1 MKYNF
6 DEVIDR
12 TKYHSVKWDELETTF
27 GAVPKDVLPMW
38 VADMEFRSPQP
49 VIEAIKKAAEHG
61 IYGYTSRSDSY
72 YQAII
77 DWMERR
83 HNWKVKKDWL
93 AFSPGIVP
101 ALSFIIRAF
110 TQPGDKVVVQ
120 PPVYYPFFRVIENNG
135 CHVVNNPL
143 KLSNKKYFMD
153 YDDLE
158 KKVNDP
164 RVKLVILC
172 SPHNPVGRVWQKE
185 ELVILGE
192 ICLEH
197 NIIVVSDEIHADI
210 LFKEYKHLPFA
221 SISPAFAHN
230 SITCTAPSKTFNL
243 AGLQTS
249 TIIIPNKKYYKIY
262 NNILDSLALDE
273 NNVFGLVALEAA
285 YRDGEEWLEQLL
297 FYLNENLKFLMKY
310 FKERIP
316 KIKVIKPEG
325 TYLVWLDCRQ
335 LGLSAKDLNNF
346 MIKKARVAL
355 DDGRWFG
362 TEGKGF
368 MRINIACP
376 RSFLEEGLK
385 RIERAI
391 NRENLPGDGPLA
403 GF

>member
-12 TKYHSVKWDELETTF
+12 TNYHSVKWDDLETTF

-61 IYGYTSRSDSY
+61 IYGYTSRPDSY

-83 HNWKVKKDWL
+83 HSWKVKKDWL
-93 AFSPGIVP
+93 AFSPGVVP

-110 TQPGDKVVVQ
+110 TQPGDKVVDQ

-135 CHVVNNPL
+135 CRVVNNPL
-143 KLSNKKYFMD
+143 KFSNKKYFID
-153 YDDLE
+153 WEDLE
-158 KKVNDP
+158 RKIDDP
-164 RVKLVILC
+164 RVKLLILC

-185 ELVILGE
+185 ELIILGE
-192 ICLEH
+192 ICLKH

-210 LFKEYKHLPFA
+210 LFKGYKHTPFA
-221 SISPAFAHN
+221 SISPAFAHH

-297 FYLNENLKFLMKY
+297 AYLNENLEFLMKY
-310 FKERIP
+310 FRERIP

-335 LGLSAKDLNNF
+335 LGLSTKDLNNF
-346 MIKKARVAL
+346 MINKAGVAL
-355 DDGRWFG
+355 DGGDWFG

-376 RSFLEEGLK
+376 RSFLEECLK
-385 RIERAI
+385 RIERAAGK
-391 NRENLPGDGPLA
+391 NAPGGGSLA
-403 GF
+403 GK

>member
-6 DEVIDR
+6 DEIIDR
-12 TKYHSVKWDELETTF
+12 TDYHSEKWDELKTKF
-27 GAVPKDVLPMW
+27 GDIPEDVLPMW
-38 VADMEFRSPQP
+38 VADMEFRAPKP
-49 VIEAIKKAAEHG
+49 VIEAIKKTAEHG
-61 IYGYTSRSDSY
+61 IYGYTSRPDSY

-77 DWMERR
+77 DWMEKR

-93 AFSPGIVP
+93 AFSPGVVP
-101 ALSFIIRAF
+101 ALSIIIRAF
-110 TQPGDKVVVQ
+110 TQPGDKVIVQ
-120 PPVYYPFFRVIENNG
+120 PPVYYPFFRIIENNG

-143 KLSNKKYFMD
+143 KLSNRKYFMD

-158 KKVNDP
+158 RKIDDP
-164 RVKLVILC
+164 RVKLLILC

-185 ELVILGE
+185 ELIILGE

-197 NIIVVSDEIHADI
+197 KIMVISDEIHADI
-210 LFKEYKHLPFA
+210 LFKGYKHIPFA
-221 SISPAFAHN
+221 SISPAFAHH

-249 TIIIPNKKYYKIY
+249 TIIIPNKKYYKTY
-262 NNILDSLALDE
+262 NNALDSLALDE

-285 YRDGEEWLEQLL
+285 YRYGEEWFEQLSS
-297 FYLNENLKFLMKY
+297 YLNENLEFLMKY
-310 FKERIP
+310 FKEKIP
-316 KIKVIKPEG
+316 KIEVIKPEG

-346 MIKKARVAL
+346 MLNKARVAL
-355 DDGRWFG
+355 DDGCWFG

-385 RIERAI
+385 RIEEAVNI
-391 NRENLPGDGPLA
+391 L
-403 GF
+403 

>member
-12 TKYHSVKWDELETTF
+12 TNYHSVKWDELETIF
-27 GAVPKDVLPMW
+27 GDIPEDVLPMW

-49 VIEAIKKAAEHG
+49 VIEAIKKANEHG
-61 IYGYTSRSDSY
+61 IYGYTSRPLSY

-77 DWMERR
+77 DWMEKK
-83 HNWKVKKDWL
+83 HNWKIKKDWL
-93 AFSPGIVP
+93 AFSPGVVP

-110 TQPGDKVVVQ
+110 CQPGDKVVVQ

-143 KLSNKKYFMD
+143 KLSNKKYFID
-153 YDDLE
+153 WEDLE
-158 KKVNDP
+158 RKVDDP
-164 RVKLVILC
+164 RVKLLILC

-185 ELVILGE
+185 ELIILGE
-192 ICLEH
+192 ICLKH
-197 NIIVVSDEIHADI
+197 HIIVVSDEIHADI
-210 LFKEYKHLPFA
+210 LFKGYKHTPFA
-221 SISPAFAHN
+221 SISPAFAHS

-249 TIIIPNKKYYKIY
+249 SIIIPNKKYYKIY
-262 NNILDSLALDE
+262 ENILDSLSLNE

-297 FYLNENLKFLMKY
+297 SYLNENLKFLIKY

-335 LGLSAKDLNNF
+335 LGLSAKDLNDF

-355 DDGRWFG
+355 DDGCWFG
-362 TEGKGF
+362 VGGEGF

-385 RIERAI
+385 RIEEAV
-391 NRENLPGDGPLA
+391 NTL
-403 GF
+403 

>member
-6 DEVIDR
+6 DEIIDR
-12 TKYHSVKWDELETTF
+12 TKYHSSKWDELETTF
-27 GAVPKDVLPMW
+27 GVIPKDVLPMW
-38 VADMEFRSPQP
+38 IADMEFRSPQP
-49 VIEAIKKAAEHG
+49 VIEAIKKANEHG
-61 IYGYTSRSDSY
+61 IYGYTSRPLSY

-77 DWMERR
+77 DWMEKR
-83 HNWKVKKDWL
+83 HNWKIKKDWI
-93 AFSPGIVP
+93 AYSPGVVP
-101 ALSFIIRAF
+101 ALSLIIRAF
-110 TQPGDKVVVQ
+110 CQPGDKVIVQ

-135 CHVVNNPL
+135 CHIVNNPL
-143 KLSNKKYFMD
+143 KLNNKKYSID
-153 YDDLE
+153 WEDLE
-158 KKVNDP
+158 RKVDDP
-164 RVKLVILC
+164 RVKILIFC
-172 SPHNPVGRVWQKE
+172 SPHNPVGRVWQRE
-185 ELVILGE
+185 ELIILGE
-192 ICLEH
+192 ICLKH

-210 LFKEYKHLPFA
+210 LFKGYRHIPFA

-249 TIIIPNKKYYKIY
+249 SIIIPNKKYYKIY
-262 NNILDSLALDE
+262 ENILDGLALDE

-297 FYLNENLKFLMKY
+297 SYLNENLKFLMKY

-316 KIKVIKPEG
+316 KIKVIRPEG

-335 LGLSAKDLNNF
+335 LGFNTKGLNNF

-355 DDGRWFG
+355 DDGYWFG
-362 TEGKGF
+362 AGGKGF

-385 RIERAI
+385 RIERAV
-391 NRENLPGDGPLA
+391 NNL
-403 GF
+403 

>member
-1 MKYNF
+1 MKYDF

-12 TKYHSVKWDELETTF
+12 TDYHSVKWDELKTKF
-27 GAVPKDVLPMW
+27 GDIPNDVLPMW
-38 VADMEFRSPQP
+38 VADMEFRSPKP
-49 VIEAIKKAAEHG
+49 VIEAIKKANEHG
-61 IYGYTSRSDSY
+61 IYGYTSRPLSY

-77 DWMERR
+77 DWMEKR
-83 HNWKVKKDWL
+83 HNWKIKKDWI
-93 AFSPGIVP
+93 AFSPGVVP

-110 TQPGDKVVVQ
+110 CQAGDKVVVQ

-143 KLSNKKYFMD
+143 KLSNKKYFID
-153 YDDLE
+153 WEDLE
-158 KKVNDP
+158 RKVDDP
-164 RVKLVILC
+164 RVRLLILC

-185 ELVILGE
+185 ELIILGE
-192 ICLEH
+192 ICLKH

-210 LFKEYKHLPFA
+210 LFEGYKHTPFA

-249 TIIIPNKKYYKIY
+249 SIIIPNKKYYKIY
-262 NNILDSLALDE
+262 ENILDSLALDE

-285 YRDGEEWLEQLL
+285 YRYGEEWLEQLL
-297 FYLNENLKFLMKY
+297 SYLNENLKFLMKY
-310 FKERIP
+310 FKGRIP

-335 LGLSAKDLNNF
+335 LGLSTKGLNNF

-355 DDGRWFG
+355 DDGYWFG
-362 TEGKGF
+362 AEGKGF

-376 RSFLEEGLK
+376 RSFLEEGLN
-385 RIERAI
+385 RIEKAVSR
-391 NRENLPGDGPLA
+391 L
-403 GF
+403 

>member
-6 DEVIDR
+6 DEIIDR
-12 TKYHSVKWDELETTF
+12 TNYHSVKWDELKIKF
-27 GAVPKDVLPMW
+27 GDIPEDVLPMW
-38 VADMEFRSPQP
+38 IADMEFRSPQP
-49 VIEAIKKAAEHG
+49 VIEAIKKANEHG
-61 IYGYTSRSDSY
+61 IYGYTSRPDSY

-77 DWMERR
+77 DWMEKR
-83 HNWKVKKDWL
+83 HNWKIKKDWL
-93 AFSPGIVP
+93 AFSPGVVP

-110 TQPGDKVVVQ
+110 CQPGDKVVVQ

-153 YDDLE
+153 WEDLERKVDDL
-158 KKVNDP
+158 
-164 RVKLVILC
+164 RVKLLILC

-185 ELVILGE
+185 ELIILGE
-192 ICLEH
+192 ICLKH

-210 LFKEYKHLPFA
+210 LFKGYKHIPFA

-249 TIIIPNKKYYKIY
+249 SIIIPNKKYYKIY
-262 NNILDSLALDE
+262 NNILNGLALDE

-297 FYLNENLKFLMKY
+297 SYLNENLKFLMKY

-325 TYLVWLDCRQ
+325 TYLIWLDCRQ
-335 LGLSAKDLNNF
+335 LELSAKDLNNL

-355 DDGRWFG
+355 DDGCWFG
-362 TEGKGF
+362 AEGKGF

-385 RIERAI
+385 RIEKAVSS
-391 NRENLPGDGPLA
+391 L
-403 GF
+403 

>member
-12 TKYHSVKWDELETTF
+12 TNYHSVKWDELKTKF
-27 GAVPKDVLPMW
+27 GDIPNDVLPMW
-38 VADMEFRSPQP
+38 VADMEFRSPKP

-61 IYGYTSRSDSY
+61 IYGYTSRPDSY

-101 ALSFIIRAF
+101 ALSLIIRAF

-120 PPVYYPFFRVIENNG
+120 PPVYYPFFKVIENNG
-135 CHVVNNPL
+135 CHVVNNSL

-153 YDDLE
+153 WEDLE
-158 KKVNDP
+158 RKVDDP
-164 RVKLVILC
+164 RVKLLILC

-185 ELVILGE
+185 ELIILGE

-210 LFKEYKHLPFA
+210 LFKGYKHTPFA
-221 SISPAFAHN
+221 SISPAFAHH

-262 NNILDSLALDE
+262 GNILDSLTLDE

-285 YRDGEEWLEQLL
+285 YRYGEEWLEQLL
-297 FYLNENLKFLMKY
+297 SYLNENLKFLMKY

-335 LGLSAKDLNNF
+335 LGLSTKDLNNF
-346 MIKKARVAL
+346 MIKKAGVAL
-355 DDGRWFG
+355 DDGYWFG
-362 TEGKGF
+362 IEGKGF
-368 MRINIACP
+368 MRMNIACP

-385 RIERAI
+385 RIESAV
-391 NRENLPGDGPLA
+391 NSL
-403 GF
+403 

>member
-1 MKYNF
+1 MKYDF

-12 TKYHSVKWDELETTF
+12 TNYHSVKWDELETTF
-27 GAVPKDVLPMW
+27 GAKDALPMW
-38 VADMEFRSPQP
+38 VADMEFRSPRP

-61 IYGYTSRSDSY
+61 IYGYTSRPDSY
-72 YQAII
+72 YKAII

-93 AFSPGIVP
+93 AFSPGAVP

-110 TQPGDKVVVQ
+110 TQAGDKVVVQ

-143 KLSNKKYFMD
+143 KLSNKKYFID
-153 YDDLE
+153 WEDLE
-158 KKVNDP
+158 RKVDDP
-164 RVKLVILC
+164 RVKLLILC

-185 ELVILGE
+185 ELIILGE
-192 ICLEH
+192 TCLKH

-210 LFKEYKHLPFA
+210 LFEGYKHTPFA
-221 SISPAFAHN
+221 SISPAFAHH

-262 NNILDSLALDE
+262 NNILDGLALDE

-297 FYLNENLKFLMKY
+297 SYLNENLKFLMKY

-335 LGLSAKDLNNF
+335 LGLNTKDLNNF
-346 MIKKARVAL
+346 MIKKARVAI
-355 DDGRWFG
+355 DDGYWFG
-362 TEGKGF
+362 ADGKGF

-376 RSFLEEGLK
+376 RSFLEECLK
-385 RIERAI
+385 RLVRAVI
-391 NRENLPGDGPLA
+391 CM
-403 GF
+403 

>member
-1 MKYNF
+1 MKYDF

-12 TKYHSVKWDELETTF
+12 TDYHSVKWDELETTF
-27 GAVPKDVLPMW
+27 GAKDVLPMW
-38 VADMEFRSPQP
+38 VADMEFRSPKP
-49 VIEAIKKAAEHG
+49 VIEAIKKANEHG
-61 IYGYTSRSDSY
+61 IYGYTSRPFSY

-77 DWMERR
+77 DWMEKR
-83 HNWKVKKDWL
+83 HNWKIKKDWI
-93 AFSPGIVP
+93 AYSPGVVP

-110 TQPGDKVVVQ
+110 CQAGDKVVVQ

-143 KLSNKKYFMD
+143 KLSNKKYFID
-153 YDDLE
+153 WEDLE
-158 KKVNDP
+158 RKVDDP
-164 RVKLVILC
+164 RVKLLILC

-185 ELVILGE
+185 ELIILGE
-192 ICLEH
+192 ICLKH

-210 LFKEYKHLPFA
+210 LFEGYKHTPFA

-249 TIIIPNKKYYKIY
+249 SIIIPNKKYYKIY
-262 NNILDSLALDE
+262 ENILDSLALDE

-285 YRDGEEWLEQLL
+285 YRYGEEWLEQLL
-297 FYLNENLKFLMKY
+297 SYLNENLKFLMKY

-346 MIKKARVAL
+346 MIKKAGVAL
-355 DDGRWFG
+355 DDGYWFG

-385 RIERAI
+385 RIERAV
-391 NRENLPGDGPLA
+391 NSLKN
-403 GF
+403 

>member
-6 DEVIDR
+6 DEAIDR
-12 TKYHSVKWDELETTF
+12 TKYHSVKWDELKTKF
-27 GAVPKDVLPMW
+27 GDIPEDVLPMW
-38 VADMEFRSPQP
+38 IADMEFRSPQP

-61 IYGYTSRSDSY
+61 IYGYTSRPLSY

-77 DWMERR
+77 DWMEKR

-93 AFSPGIVP
+93 VFSPGVVP

-110 TQPGDKVVVQ
+110 TQPGDKVIVQ

-158 KKVNDP
+158 RKVDDP
-164 RVKLVILC
+164 RVKLIILC

-185 ELVILGE
+185 ELIILGE

-210 LFKEYKHLPFA
+210 LFKGYRHIPFA
-221 SISPAFAHN
+221 SISPAFAHH

-249 TIIIPNKKYYKIY
+249 SIIIPNKKYCRIY
-262 NNILDSLALDE
+262 ENILDSLALDE
-273 NNVFGLVALEAA
+273 NSVFGLVALEAA

-297 FYLNENLKFLMKY
+297 SYLNENLKFLMKY

-335 LGLSAKDLNNF
+335 LGFNAKGLNNF
-346 MIKKARVAL
+346 MIKKSGVAL
-355 DDGRWFG
+355 DDGYWFG
-362 TEGKGF
+362 TEGEGF

-391 NRENLPGDGPLA
+391 NSI
-403 GF
+403 

>member
-6 DEVIDR
+6 DEIIDR
-12 TKYHSVKWDELETTF
+12 TNYHSVKWDELKTNF
-27 GAVPKDVLPMW
+27 GDIPEDVLPMW
-38 VADMEFRSPQP
+38 IADMEFRSPQP
-49 VIEAIKKAAEHG
+49 VIEAIKKANEHG
-61 IYGYTSRSDSY
+61 IYGYTSRPLSY

-77 DWMERR
+77 DWMEKR
-83 HNWKVKKDWL
+83 HNWKIKKDWI
-93 AFSPGIVP
+93 AYSPGVVP
-101 ALSFIIRAF
+101 ALSLIIRAF
-110 TQPGDKVVVQ
+110 CQPGDKVIVQ

-135 CHVVNNPL
+135 CHIVNNSL

-158 KKVNDP
+158 RKVDDS
-164 RVKLVILC
+164 RVRLLILC

-185 ELVILGE
+185 ELIILGE

-210 LFKEYKHLPFA
+210 LFKGYRHLPFA

-262 NNILDSLALDE
+262 ENILDSLALDE
-273 NNVFGLVALEAA
+273 NNFFGLVALEAA
-285 YRDGEEWLEQLL
+285 YRYGEEWLEQLL
-297 FYLNENLKFLMKY
+297 SYLNENLEFLMKY
-310 FKERIP
+310 LKERIP

-335 LGLSAKDLNNF
+335 LGFNGKDLNNF

-355 DDGRWFG
+355 DDGYWFG
-362 TEGKGF
+362 TGGEGF

-385 RIERAI
+385 RIERAVSSI
-391 NRENLPGDGPLA
+391 
-403 GF
+403 

>member
-6 DEVIDR
+6 DEAIDR
-12 TKYHSVKWDELETTF
+12 TNYHSVKWDELKTKF
-27 GAVPKDVLPMW
+27 GDIPEDVLPMW
-38 VADMEFRSPQP
+38 IADMEFRSPQP

-61 IYGYTSRSDSY
+61 IYGYTSRPLSY

-77 DWMERR
+77 DWMEKR

-93 AFSPGIVP
+93 VFSPGVVP

-110 TQPGDKVVVQ
+110 TQPGDKVIVQ

-158 KKVNDP
+158 RKVDDS
-164 RVKLVILC
+164 RVKLIILC

-185 ELVILGE
+185 ELIILGE

-210 LFKEYKHLPFA
+210 LFKGYRHIPFA
-221 SISPAFAHN
+221 SISPAFAHH

-249 TIIIPNKKYYKIY
+249 SIIIPNKKYCRIY
-262 NNILDSLALDE
+262 ENILDGLALDE

-297 FYLNENLKFLMKY
+297 SYLNENLKFLMKY
-310 FKERIP
+310 FEERIP

-335 LGLSAKDLNNF
+335 LGLSVKDLNNF
-346 MIKKARVAL
+346 MIKKAGVAL
-355 DDGRWFG
+355 DDGYWFG
-362 TEGKGF
+362 TEGEGF

-376 RSFLEEGLK
+376 RSFLEESLK
-385 RIERAI
+385 RIERAV
-391 NRENLPGDGPLA
+391 NG
-403 GF
+403 

>member
-12 TKYHSVKWDELETTF
+12 TNYHSVKWDELETTF
-27 GAVPKDVLPMW
+27 GAKDVLPMW
-38 VADMEFRSPQP
+38 VADMEFRSPKP

-61 IYGYTSRSDSY
+61 IYGYTSRPDSY
-72 YQAII
+72 YKAII

-93 AFSPGIVP
+93 AFGPGVVP
-101 ALSFIIRAF
+101 ALSFIIKAF
-110 TQPGDKVVVQ
+110 TQPGDKIVVQ

-158 KKVNDP
+158 RKIDDS
-164 RVKLVILC
+164 RVKLLILC

-185 ELVILGE
+185 ELIILGE
-192 ICLEH
+192 ICLKH
-197 NIIVVSDEIHADI
+197 HIIVVSDEIHADI
-210 LFKEYKHLPFA
+210 LFKGYKHIPFA
-221 SISPAFAHN
+221 SISPAFTHN

-285 YRDGEEWLEQLL
+285 YRYGEEWLEQLL
-297 FYLNENLKFLMKY
+297 SYLNENLKFLMKY

-325 TYLVWLDCRQ
+325 TYLIWLDCRQ

-346 MIKKARVAL
+346 MIGKAGVAL
-355 DDGRWFG
+355 DDGYWFG

-376 RSFLEEGLK
+376 RSFLEEVLK
-385 RIERAI
+385 RIEKAFNGI
-391 NRENLPGDGPLA
+391 
-403 GF
+403 

>member
-1 MKYNF
+1 MKYDF

-12 TKYHSVKWDELETTF
+12 TNYHSVKWDELETTF
-27 GAVPKDVLPMW
+27 GAKDALPMW
-38 VADMEFRSPQP
+38 VADMEFRSPRP

-61 IYGYTSRSDSY
+61 IYGYTSRPDSY
-72 YQAII
+72 YKAII

-93 AFSPGIVP
+93 AFSPGAVP

-110 TQPGDKVVVQ
+110 TQAGDKVVVQ

-143 KLSNKKYFMD
+143 KLSNKKYFID
-153 YDDLE
+153 WEDLE
-158 KKVNDP
+158 RKVDDP
-164 RVKLVILC
+164 RVKLLILC

-185 ELVILGE
+185 ELIILGE
-192 ICLEH
+192 TCLKH

-210 LFKEYKHLPFA
+210 LFEGYKHTPFA
-221 SISPAFAHN
+221 SISPAFAHH

-262 NNILDSLALDE
+262 NNILDGLALDE

-297 FYLNENLKFLMKY
+297 SYLNENLKFLMKY

-335 LGLSAKDLNNF
+335 LGLNTKDLNNF
-346 MIKKARVAL
+346 MIKKARVAI
-355 DDGRWFG
+355 DDGYWFG
-362 TEGKGF
+362 AEGKGF

-385 RIERAI
+385 RIERAV
-391 NRENLPGDGPLA
+391 NSM
-403 GF
+403 

>member
-1 MKYNF
+1 MKYDF

-12 TKYHSVKWDELETTF
+12 TNYHSVKWDELEATF
-27 GAVPKDVLPMW
+27 GVKDVLPMW
-38 VADMEFRSPQP
+38 IADMEFRSPKP

-61 IYGYTSRSDSY
+61 IYGYTSRPLSY

-77 DWMERR
+77 NWMEKR
-83 HNWKVKKDWL
+83 HNWKVKKDWI
-93 AFSPGIVP
+93 AYSPGVVP
-101 ALSFIIRAF
+101 ALSLIIRAF
-110 TQPGDKVVVQ
+110 CQPGDKVVVQ
-120 PPVYYPFFRVIENNG
+120 PPVYYPFFKVIENNG

-153 YDDLE
+153 YEDLE
-158 KKVNDP
+158 RKIDDP
-164 RVKLVILC
+164 RVKLLILC

-185 ELVILGE
+185 ELIILGE
-192 ICLEH
+192 ICLKH

-210 LFKEYKHLPFA
+210 LFEGYKHSPFA

-230 SITCTAPSKTFNL
+230 SITCTAPNKTFNL

-262 NNILDSLALDE
+262 NNALDSLTLDE

-285 YRDGEEWLEQLL
+285 YRYGEEWLEQLL
-297 FYLNENLKFLMKY
+297 SYLNENLGFLTKY

-325 TYLVWLDCRQ
+325 TYLVWLDCRR

-355 DDGRWFG
+355 DDGYWFG

-385 RIERAI
+385 RIERAV
-391 NRENLPGDGPLA
+391 NSL
-403 GF
+403 

>member
-6 DEVIDR
+6 DEAIDR
-12 TKYHSVKWDELETTF
+12 TNYHSVKWDELKTKF
-27 GAVPKDVLPMW
+27 GDIPEDVLPMW
-38 VADMEFRSPQP
+38 IADMEFRSPQP

-61 IYGYTSRSDSY
+61 IYGYTSRPLSY

-77 DWMERR
+77 DWMEKR

-93 AFSPGIVP
+93 VFSPGVVP

-110 TQPGDKVVVQ
+110 TQPGDKVIVQ

-158 KKVNDP
+158 KKVDDS
-164 RVKLVILC
+164 RVKLIILC

-185 ELVILGE
+185 ELIILGE

-197 NIIVVSDEIHADI
+197 NIIVVSDEIHSDI
-210 LFKEYKHLPFA
+210 LFKGYRHIPFA
-221 SISPAFAHN
+221 SISPAFAHH

-249 TIIIPNKKYYKIY
+249 SIIIPNKKYCRIY
-262 NNILDSLALDE
+262 ENILDGLALDE

-297 FYLNENLKFLMKY
+297 SYLNENLKFLMKY
-310 FKERIP
+310 FEERIP

-335 LGLSAKDLNNF
+335 LGLSVKDLNNF
-346 MIKKARVAL
+346 MIKKAGVAL
-355 DDGRWFG
+355 DDGYWFG
-362 TEGKGF
+362 TEGEGF
-368 MRINIACP
+368 MRINIACS

-391 NRENLPGDGPLA
+391 NSI
-403 GF
+403 